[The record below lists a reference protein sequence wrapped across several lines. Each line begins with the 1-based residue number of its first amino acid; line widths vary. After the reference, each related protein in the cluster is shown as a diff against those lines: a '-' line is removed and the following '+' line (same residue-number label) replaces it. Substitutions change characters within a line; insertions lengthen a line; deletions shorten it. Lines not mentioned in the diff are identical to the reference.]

1 MKDFFPV
8 SQSVLST
15 TALQSFVTQHY
26 DLGGFIS
33 CCFLAS
39 GLNHTYLLEAT
50 GNQNYVLR
58 VYRVNWRTL
67 EAIHYEIEALL
78 LMAEKGTKVS
88 VPIADKVGNYIHNI
102 NAPEGKRYAVLFSF
116 ASGKPKYDDLSQAVL
131 YGENAA
137 RVHEATNTSK
147 SHYKRFSLDL
157 DYLIKEPL
165 LSITPYLT
173 SRSKDLNYIEDLGNR
188 LRERIDLL
196 PLKELETGVCH
207 GDFHF
212 GNAHISDKG
221 DFTFIDFDCC
231 GFGWRAYDLAVY
243 KWGLKLDDKT
253 DFWTTFIESY
263 QSVRSINEINLSAI
277 PLFVIARQLW
287 FIGLHTTMAY
297 HWGRAHLDNFFLDKE
312 LERLR
317 EFDGQFLS

>member
-1 MKDFFPV
+1 MKDIFPV

-15 TALQSFVTQHY
+15 AALHSFVTHQY

-39 GLNHTYLLEAT
+39 GLNHTYLLKAT
-50 GNQNYVLR
+50 ASQNYILR
-58 VYRVNWRTL
+58 VYRINWRTL
-67 EAIHYEIEALL
+67 EAIQYEIEALL
-78 LMAEKGTKVS
+78 SMVKNGAKVS
-88 VPIADKVGNYIHNI
+88 IPIADKVGNYIHKI
-102 NAPEGKRYAVLFSF
+102 NAPEGTRYAVLFSF
-116 ASGKPKYDDLSQAVL
+116 ASGKPKYDDVSQAVL

-137 RVHEATNTSK
+137 RVHEASNAFESQ
-147 SHYKRFSLDL
+147 YKRFALDL
-157 DYLIKEPL
+157 DHLITEPL
-165 LSITPYLT
+165 TSITPYLT
-173 SRSKDLNYIEDLGNR
+173 SRSNDLNYIEDLKNR
-188 LRERIDLL
+188 LCGRMDLL
-196 PLKELETGVCH
+196 PLVELETGFCH

-212 GNAHISDKG
+212 GNAHINDEG

-243 KWGLKLDDKT
+243 KWGLSLDGKT
-253 DFWTTFIESY
+253 EFWAVFLDSY
-263 QSVRSINEINLSAI
+263 QSVRSINEINLYAI

-287 FIGLHTTMAY
+287 FIGLHTTMAH
-297 HWGRAHLDNFFLDKE
+297 HWGEAYLHNFFLDKE